1 MKSLPRTDSPAP
13 RAKTPSPIDTPSAP
27 ARDDALAPGSRLDEF
42 RIDSVI
48 GASGFGL
55 VYLATDLGLQRRV
68 AIKEYLPDTLAV
80 RGDDGAQV
88 RLRAGSHAEPFER
101 GRRAFIEEAQLLARC
116 DHPSLVHVLRHW
128 ESNGTVY
135 RAMPYYPGTPLLKLR
150 QSMDNPPDEASLRAL
165 LDGLLEPLAMLHEA
179 GCIHREIT
187 PSKILLMPDDR
198 PVLMDYGAARRAI
211 VGDQARAL
219 MTLLAPSFAP
229 LEQTQPAVNR
239 PIGPWTDLYALAS
252 VVRYCISGQL
262 PPPAALRTLPADEPI
277 ARLVARLQEA
287 DPTRHFSASFVAA
300 IDAALSPRPEDR
312 PQNVAEFRALLD
324 DHPAAVD
331 GEGEP
336 EPVETGWGRIT
347 NDDEPT
353 LEPEAPAPAP
363 KVAPVA
369 KVDVPLDLPA
379 RPAATAAPTFAPP
392 AAARPA
398 SVRDTPVRDTPVR
411 DTPVRDTPVRDTPVR
426 DTPVRD
432 TPLRSAPDDEGDTVP
447 AFGYAAPPL
456 DHGTYTNREDEPVF
470 GESATQ
476 QEQAEGLNAR
486 PGDYRAI
493 PPDAVLGFREAAR
506 RRRRRVAWS
515 MALLLIGAVGAGLWY
530 LDQQQR
536 AVDAQSAFARA
547 AKDDGLTANVP
558 AVPRA
563 PEAKPAQKPAP
574 TPAPAVQTAPQPA
587 APSATAAAASAAD
600 VTLPQAPTAAVP
612 APSTQAP
619 PAMPSTPAPVAPP
632 PVEPAAVAPPVTT
645 AAADTAATREA
656 PAARPG
662 TRNTVAGSG
671 TRAPTA
677 RAAPPAKTSA
687 AAPRTA
693 QQAKGPRDLCGDRT
707 QFSLY
712 RCMQT
717 QCAQTQWYQHPSCK
731 RLRLRD
737 EVD

>member
-1 MKSLPRTDSPAP
+1 MKPLPRTEPPPTRGRSP
-13 RAKTPSPIDTPSAP
+13 KTPSPIETPTP
-27 ARDDALAPGSRLDEF
+27 LERDDALAPGSRLDEF

-88 RLRAGSHAEPFER
+88 LLRADSHGEPFER

-150 QSMDNPPDEASLRAL
+150 QSMDNPPDEPSLRGL
-165 LDGLLEPLAMLHEA
+165 LEGLLEPLAMLHEA

-277 ARLVARLQEA
+277 GRLVLRLQEA
-287 DPTRHFSASFVAA
+287 DPSRHFSPSFIAA
-300 IDAALSPRPEDR
+300 IDAALKPRPEDR

-324 DHPAAVD
+324 DHPATEEDRGDV
-331 GEGEP
+331 EP
-336 EPVETGWGRIT
+336 LETGWGRIT
-347 NDDEPT
+347 NDRDEPT
-353 LEPEAPAPAP
+353 FAGEPT
-363 KVAPVA
+363 VPVEPRA
-369 KVDVPLDLPA
+369 ADDAAVPEVDVPLDLS
-379 RPAATAAPTFAPP
+379 PP
-392 AAARPA
+392 AAARARGPLA
-398 SVRDTPVRDTPVR
+398 GDT
-411 DTPVRDTPVRDTPVR
+411 
-426 DTPVRD
+426 
-432 TPLRSAPDDEGDTVP
+432 ADDGDTVP
-447 AFGYAAPPL
+447 SFGFAASPSGRVFA
-456 DHGTYTNREDEPVF
+456 DRDDDEPRF
-470 GESATQ
+470 GDSATQ
-476 QEQAEGLNAR
+476 QAEAMSAR
-486 PGDYRAI
+486 PADFRAI
-493 PPDAVLGFREAAR
+493 PPDAVLGFREVSR
-506 RRRRRVAWS
+506 RRRRRVAWTL
-515 MALLLIGAVGAGLWY
+515 AVLLIGAIGAGLWY

-536 AVDAQSAFARA
+536 ALDAQSAFARA

-558 AVPRA
+558 AVPRS
-563 PEAKPAQKPAP
+563 PEAPAKAAVPPAA
-574 TPAPAVQTAPQPA
+574 TPPPESVLPQAPPAAVAPA
-587 APSATAAAASAAD
+587 
-600 VTLPQAPTAAVP
+600 QAPTAAV
-612 APSTQAP
+612 APPQAA
-619 PAMPSTPAPVAPP
+619 PAMPSATTNAGTPAPAAPA
-632 PVEPAAVAPPVTT
+632 PAAAPPVTV
-645 AAADTAATREA
+645 AAAEDNAAPPTAR
-656 PAARPG
+656 G
-662 TRNTVAGSG
+662 NVSSSG
-671 TRAPTA
+671 TRAAAA
-677 RAAPPAKTSA
+677 RAAPPVKTA
-687 AAPRTA
+687 AAPPRSTP
-693 QQAKGPRDLCGDRT
+693 AKGPRDLCGDRT